1 VLGSPVPRN
10 QAAVPNQSAAHP
22 TSDGSAGRPANLPAG
37 AILQA
42 RYRVQGVLGIGGM
55 STVYQARDLRFP
67 GVERLCAIKEMYNAV
82 EQPPLRQMRLAT
94 FRREASFLA
103 TLTHPLIPRIYDF
116 FDLSG
121 TIYLVLELVHGQ
133 DLEALLAAHGAPFA
147 QETVISWGLQLA
159 DVLSY
164 LHRQTPEAIIFRD
177 LKPSNIM
184 LRPDDSVALVDF
196 GIARNFVASQ
206 KGTMIG
212 TEGYAPPEQYRGIAD
227 TRGDTASTRDQ
238 C

>member
-1 VLGSPVPRN
+1 
-10 QAAVPNQSAAHP
+10 
-22 TSDGSAGRPANLPAG
+22 
-37 AILQA
+37 
-42 RYRVQGVLGIGGM
+42 M